1 MIVFVTN
8 GGPRVKTDR
17 RYGEVVAGGRGVE
30 ELHLLRA
37 QCVIVELELVHPPT
51 QIASGTQRHVHKSR
65 VWGNLRSGGYGGH
78 SLVSLAPVWACA
90 CLCVL
95 DRASR

>member
-1 MIVFVTN
+1 MIELATK
-8 GGPRVKTDR
+8 GGLRGVKTDR

-51 QIASGTQRHVHKSR
+51 QITSGTQ
-65 VWGNLRSGGYGGH
+65 
-78 SLVSLAPVWACA
+78 
-90 CLCVL
+90 
-95 DRASR
+95 